1 LTKLKDVANDGTDL
15 LMKTV
20 KEASDDIKKSKD
32 AFANLGA
39 ENESMKATKSKV
51 ESAIEEENRKLEEV
65 QRGLDA
71 AKEHSD
77 RLKEQVFY
85 FYIGQF
91 TN

>member
-1 LTKLKDVANDGTDL
+1 MTKLKDVANEVMENF
-15 LMKTV
+15 MKTV
-20 KEASDDIKKSKD
+20 KEASNDIKKSKD

-51 ESAIEEENRKLEEV
+51 ESAIEEENRKLEEL
-65 QRGLDA
+65 QRGLNA

-77 RLKEQVFY
+77 RLKEQVIY

-91 TN
+91 IN

>member
-1 LTKLKDVANDGTDL
+1 LTKLKDVANDGMEI

-20 KEASDDIKKSKD
+20 KEALDDIKKSKD
-32 AFANLGA
+32 AFANLSA

-65 QRGLDA
+65 QRGLDK

-77 RLKEQVFY
+77 RLKEQVFS
-85 FYIGQF
+85 FYYV
-91 TN
+91 